1 MGKLYICKEVAP
13 LVVTVTLACSRGFL
27 QDNRET
33 FEAFE
38 EKNHGQNSTTTRK
51 RPDRIG
57 RGF

>member
-33 FEAFE
+33 FEVFE
-38 EKNHGQNSTTTRK
+38 EKTPWEKQHYDK
-51 RPDRIG
+51 KPP
-57 RGF
+57 